1 MKRNTFVWSMALV
14 LIMWPGTSR
23 AQYGYG
29 YPGGYGGCGWG
40 GWGGTA
46 QGSMAR
52 GMGMFNM
59 GRGMFN
65 METAQARSINVD
77 TRMRW
82 NAAVWQGQMVK
93 NRMYQARVKAGQERA
108 IKLGKEIQDR
118 LRNHPET
125 RDITDGDALNVLLD
139 SLLNPAVADRSL
151 QYIKTP
157 LRPEVIANIPFEVA
171 TECMT
176 VCLDSMTV
184 DGQWPL
190 ALRDEAFR
198 PQREALRKAVQN
210 ALKEDD
216 QGNLEPETVN
226 AVGTAI
232 NNLRLAFEKRV
243 PQDSPDYIPA
253 RNALKAMA
261 GLTKMLDS
269 SKIEKILAELD
280 DYQGTTLGDLL
291 GFMQAFNLRF
301 GAANSYRQR
310 QIYLRLYPMLA
321 EQASGTLGTSA
332 GGVQAAAT
340 SAVGA
345 AEGLG
350 STVVADTESLG
361 SRAVDDLKS
370 AATDLFKDMG
380 WEHLFGGSSPAPA
393 TAPAQP

>member
-14 LIMWPGTSR
+14 LSMCSGTAR

-29 YPGGYGGCGWG
+29 GGGYGWG
-40 GWGGTA
+40 GWGGGVGTP
-46 QGSMAR
+46 QGSIAR

-59 GRGMFN
+59 GRGMYN
-65 METAQARSINVD
+65 METSQARSINVD

-93 NRMYQARVKAGQERA
+93 NRIYQARVKAGQARA

-176 VCLDSMTV
+176 VCLDSMTM
-184 DGQWPL
+184 DGQWPI

-198 PQREALRKAVQN
+198 PEREALRKAVQV
-210 ALKEDD
+210 ALKEDE

-243 PQDSPDYIPA
+243 PQDNPDYIPA
-253 RNALKAMA
+253 RNAA
-261 GLTKMLDS
+261 
-269 SKIEKILAELD
+269 
-280 DYQGTTLGDLL
+280 QGHGRPD
-291 GFMQAFNLRF
+291 QDA
-301 GAANSYRQR
+301 RQLQDR
-310 QIYLRLYPMLA
+310 
-321 EQASGTLGTSA
+321 
-332 GGVQAAAT
+332 
-340 SAVGA
+340 
-345 AEGLG
+345 EGLG
-350 STVVADTESLG
+350 RAGRLPGNDTG
-361 SRAVDDLKS
+361 
-370 AATDLFKDMG
+370 
-380 WEHLFGGSSPAPA
+380 
-393 TAPAQP
+393 

>member
-1 MKRNTFVWSMALV
+1 MKRNSFFLSMVLV
-14 LIMWPGTSR
+14 PSMCSGTAR
-23 AQYGYG
+23 AQYG
-29 YPGGYGGCGWG
+29 GGYGWG
-40 GWGGTA
+40 GWGGGVGTP

-59 GRGMFN
+59 GAGMYN

-77 TRMRW
+77 TAMRW
-82 NAAVWQGQMVK
+82 NSAVWQGQMVK
-93 NRMYQARVKAGQERA
+93 NRLYQARVRAGQERA
-108 IKLGKEIQDR
+108 NMGYNEIQDR

-125 RDITDGDALNVLLD
+125 RDITDGDALNAMLDILLH
-139 SLLNPAVADRSL
+139 PAVADRSL

-157 LRPEVIANIPFEVA
+157 LRHDVIANIPFEA
-171 TECMT
+171 ETEGMT
-176 VCLDSMTV
+176 VCLDSMTM
-184 DGQWPL
+184 DGQWPI

-198 PQREALRKAVQN
+198 PEREALRKAVQV
-210 ALKEDD
+210 ALKEDE

-243 PQDSPDYIPA
+243 RQDNPDYIPA

-269 SKIEKILAELD
+269 SKIEKVLAELE

-310 QIYLRLYPMLA
+310 LIYTKLYPMLA
-321 EQASGTLGTSA
+321 EQANGTLGTSA
-332 GGVQAAAT
+332 GGVAAAAT

-350 STVVADTESLG
+350 STAVADTESLG